1 MDVCEWLNNY
11 KKADEL
17 INGKKAE
24 KNQLL
29 NERQRLIDIA
39 TDISA
44 KMPDGMP
51 HSDTGT
57 VSQKMQN
64 AVISKILVDG
74 EIENVDI
81 AIIAL
86 LEYKKAVITAIEK
99 LPAKQYGVLHRYY
112 IRNMTNEEI
121 AEEMGYSTVQIWRI
135 KKKGL
140 ENLQDIIDK
149 RGGAHDLV

>member
-24 KNQLL
+24 KTQLL

-51 HSDTGT
+51 HSNTGT

-64 AVISKILVDG
+64 AVISKIIVDG
-74 EIENVDI
+74 EIENVDV

-86 LEYKKAVITAIEK
+86 LDYKKDVITAIEK

-112 IRNMTNEEI
+112 IRHMTYEKI
-121 AEEMGYSTVQIWRI
+121 AEDMGISTVQVWRI
-135 KKKGL
+135 KKKAEKTL
-140 ENLQDIIDK
+140 SDVIECNT
-149 RGGAHDLV
+149 